1 MWKNNSPADSTSCAV
16 KLLLVFVVIELAVK
30 AEVLRVQNEEL
41 FNFIVLE
48 NKQNKQKLPNEN
60 RITKKIG
67 MWTKNKTE
75 TNLKAKIRNLTTCPN
90 LRPQLTQFSF
100 TPWRVLQSQHSTVTT
115 SSLSS
120 Y

>member
-1 MWKNNSPADSTSCAV
+1 MGKNNSPADSTSCAV

-48 NKQNKQKLPNEN
+48 NKQNKQKLPSEN
-60 RITKKIG
+60 RITKKTG
-67 MWTKNKTE
+67 TKNKTE